1 MMKGLLPLGS
11 IVVLKNGST
20 LMIDGYGMSNSV
32 DEKVYDYSGVIFPIG
47 LDVKELQL
55 FNKND
60 IKNVVFMGYQTSKS
74 IQYRKYMDQY
84 VTDVKNGV
92 PIAEAEKKLMDS
104 LK

>member
-11 IVVLKNGST
+11 IEVSKNGPT